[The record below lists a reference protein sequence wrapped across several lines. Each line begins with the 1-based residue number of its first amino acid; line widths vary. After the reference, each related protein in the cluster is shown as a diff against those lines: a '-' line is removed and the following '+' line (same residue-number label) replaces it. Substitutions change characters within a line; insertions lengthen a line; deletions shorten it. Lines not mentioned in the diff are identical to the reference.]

1 MAFNKYIEH
10 MKGENRL
17 TKFNEY
23 DILNKRI
30 KIFEVLHLKYLP
42 EELQK
47 EYDREHAATPDIE
60 AISPPLI
67 NISDV
72 LRAYFILADY
82 FTDPSSGQIVE
93 PMLIGVKNRDLLS
106 SAVCRQIVSY
116 GGRVKYTDKLD
127 ICATLFFGLVKNHA
141 FHDGN
146 KRVALLTLL
155 YQLNGYGYFPS
166 APVKEFEKLV
176 VAVAASELA
185 VKYRWAWKKF
195 DKKDDCEIYTISY
208 LLRRMTERK
217 DHSYHINITMK
228 EFCLILEKH
237 DVQSFVENGKVHF
250 RRKARL
256 GIGSGRKEINH
267 AVTFGGWTRAVGA
280 QNARETLQKFDIYD
294 QHPTYQSIMSG
305 RDPLYKL
312 IADFEQPLRRLKD
325 E

>member
-1 MAFNKYIEH
+1 M
-10 MKGENRL
+10 

-127 ICATLFFGLVKNHA
+127 ICATLF
-141 FHDGN
+141 
-146 KRVALLTLL
+146 
-155 YQLNGYGYFPS
+155 
-166 APVKEFEKLV
+166 
-176 VAVAASELA
+176 
-185 VKYRWAWKKF
+185 
-195 DKKDDCEIYTISY
+195 
-208 LLRRMTERK
+208 
-217 DHSYHINITMK
+217 
-228 EFCLILEKH
+228 
-237 DVQSFVENGKVHF
+237 
-250 RRKARL
+250 L
-256 GIGSGRKEINH
+256 G
-267 AVTFGGWTRAVGA
+267 W
-280 QNARETLQKFDIYD
+280 
-294 QHPTYQSIMSG
+294 
-305 RDPLYKL
+305 
-312 IADFEQPLRRLKD
+312 
-325 E
+325 